1 MRKYRWLA
9 GLLAAVWLCLL
20 PAGALANGAE
30 PPHVTILVQNGPK
43 DLRLALRISDGE
55 KVVEEDLESVPLLWE
70 QYFQW
75 YGSLTRWTLEN
86 WYHMGPAAS
95 QTLLVQWEG
104 VYLEIPLDGVEPVGH
119 SNMVTLDVAA
129 GTLTPGEPFW
139 RIPLKI
145 GARIAATL
153 LIEGLVFWLFR
164 RLFSG
169 QGASAEPLRLT
180 IAHQG
185 RQAELFAKADTGNAL
200 REPFSGLPVIVCA
213 AEAGAGLRLVP
224 FQTLGGDGL
233 LPAFKPDRV
242 VAAKTGQE
250 LECYL
255 ALSAKPLSAG
265 QFSAIY
271 NPELFPKE

>member
-20 PAGALANGAE
+20 PAGALATGAE

-55 KVVEEDLESVPLLWE
+55 KVVEEDLESVPLLWD

-95 QTLLVQWEG
+95 QTLLVQGEG

-145 GARIAATL
+145 GVRIAATL

-164 RLFSG
+164 YRARRSWAVFLAVNLLTQAWLNYQLLGTQLDSHTVLVLLLLFI
-169 QGASAEPLRLT
+169 EP
-180 IAHQG
+180 AVFV
-185 RQAELFAKADTGNAL
+185 AELIAL
-200 REPFSGLPVIVCA
+200 CA
-213 AEAGAGLRLVP
+213 LIKEKKRWVTAAY
-224 FQTLGGDGL
+224 T
-233 LPAFKPDRV
+233 
-242 VAAKTGQE
+242 VAAN
-250 LECYL
+250 LASL
-255 ALSAKPLSAG
+255 ALG
-265 QFSAIY
+265 WTVIG
-271 NPELFPKE
+271 LFPV